1 MRHDFFM
8 EFGYDMMVGVP
19 TAWWLH
25 QREKLTET
33 HGPAGSRHM
42 YFFSPK
48 HVEHPDE
55 SRHLGWHWSKSLPMP
70 DIHAADVTHWPTW
83 SLPPFRM
90 FYRWN
95 KPRYDKPLLLICNK
109 YNQQWSVEGPS
120 PNHISIDSL
129 RTIIGTLRGDYV
141 IVYARYP
148 WEDDDL
154 VTVHPFDD
162 FEVIKREFPEVI
174 LLHETVQGGADWN
187 RRLFELCAN
196 AEAMLSVQ
204 GGTAIACS
212 FFGGRNFIFAAM
224 GDEIYHDSYS
234 WYPNI
239 SGCDV
244 QYVRTQSWEKIYHSE
259 PDTGLRKPAFTQIGR
274 DIQGEYVDLVLSAL
288 GPKLT
293 IRMVKPASELRE
305 SEPNGKLVEV

>member
-1 MRHDFFM
+1 MRHEFFM

-25 QREKLTET
+25 ERGKLTET
-33 HGPAGSRHM
+33 HGPAGSHFL

-48 HVEHPDE
+48 HVEYTARE
-55 SRHLGWHWSKSLPMP
+55 VAGRHLGWQWSKSLPMP
-70 DIHAADVTHWPTW
+70 DIHEADVTHWPTW
-83 SLPPFRM
+83 SLPPFRIA
-90 FYRWN
+90 YRRDE
-95 KPRYDKPLLLICNK
+95 PLYDKPLLLICNK

-120 PNHISIDSL
+120 PNHISIESL
-129 RTIIGTLRGDYV
+129 RTIIGTLQGEYQ

-148 WEDDDL
+148 WEDDNL
-154 VTVHPFDD
+154 VTVHAFGDFD
-162 FEVIKREFPEVI
+162 VIKSEFPDVM
-174 LLHETVQGGADWN
+174 LLHKTVEGAADWN
-187 RRLFELCAN
+187 GRLFELCAN

-204 GGTAIACS
+204 GGTAITCS

-244 QYVRTQSWEKIYHSE
+244 RYVRAQPWEKIYHSE
-259 PDTGLRKPAFTQIGR
+259 PETGLRKPAFTRIGR
-274 DIQGEYVDLVLSAL
+274 DIQDEYVKLVVSSLV
-288 GPKLT
+288 P
-293 IRMVKPASELRE
+293 RWPAVQLIMRT
-305 SEPNGKLVEV
+305 EPEGELVEV